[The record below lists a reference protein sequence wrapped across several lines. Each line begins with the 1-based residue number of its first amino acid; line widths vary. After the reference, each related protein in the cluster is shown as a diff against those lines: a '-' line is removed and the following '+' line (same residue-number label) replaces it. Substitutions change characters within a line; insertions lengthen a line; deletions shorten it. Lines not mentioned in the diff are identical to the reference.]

1 MSPAC
6 GEHRHGPDEAFAREV
21 GRAAAARRRAYRRRA
36 REWTGFGVFGTVGW
50 SVVVPTLAGAALGRW
65 LDAAHPGGRSW
76 TLTLLLAGL
85 VLGCLLAW
93 QWLAR
98 EQRAISRH
106 EEANDDDGT

>member
-1 MSPAC
+1 MTTPEHAD
-6 GEHRHGPDEAFAREV
+6 GEDTRDAAFACEV
-21 GRAAAARRRAYRRRA
+21 GRAATARRRAHRRRGH
-36 REWTGFGVFGTVGW
+36 EWTGFGVFGMVGW
-50 SVVVPTLAGAALGRW
+50 SVVAPTLAGAALGRW

-85 VLGCLLAW
+85 VLGCALAW

-106 EEANDDDGT
+106 DEEEHDGT